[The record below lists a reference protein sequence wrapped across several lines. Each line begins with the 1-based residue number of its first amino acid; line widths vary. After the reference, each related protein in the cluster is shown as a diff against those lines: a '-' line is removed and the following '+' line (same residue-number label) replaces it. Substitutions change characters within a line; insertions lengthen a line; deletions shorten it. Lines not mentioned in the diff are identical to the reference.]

1 MRLMS
6 WQAPQVSVKRCFI
19 APSGHSFAVYCAC
32 AGAANA
38 IRISASSAH
47 LVGGLPVSLI
57 GMAVLPESDIF
68 PLCFVVGDSLAQK
81 DPKRYCAIKK
91 LDRRRLTASVCGHEW
106 RSADGTFDDACCFP
120 GAR

>member
-1 MRLMS
+1 GVGVAEWCRMRKSVSEPWGVWPTRMRLMS

-68 PLCFVVGDSLAQK
+68 PLCFVVGDS
-81 DPKRYCAIKK
+81 
-91 LDRRRLTASVCGHEW
+91 
-106 RSADGTFDDACCFP
+106 
-120 GAR
+120 